1 VKYIPGAIP
10 HLIAASA
17 MFIVGRYYFKNYFDG
32 YDKTKERF
40 LLAVVC
46 ISFSFL
52 NDFGLII
59 YYATHI
65 LPFETF
71 LQYHDF
77 VFLISGPIAI
87 GGLVMLKF
95 WGNVKRK
102 PIWIMG
108 LWCILLHI
116 VMDLFIGESGVWI

>member
-1 VKYIPGAIP
+1 MPGALL
-10 HLIAASA
+10 HLIAGCV
-17 MFIVGRYYFKNYFDG
+17 MFIVGRFYFKNYFDG

-40 LLAVVC
+40 LLAIVC
-46 ISFSFL
+46 ISFSLL

-59 YYATHI
+59 YYTTHI

-77 VFLISGPIAI
+77 VFLISAPIAI
-87 GGLVMLKF
+87 GGLVILKF
-95 WGNVKRK
+95 WGNIKRK

-116 VMDLFIGESGVWI
+116 AMDLFIQESGVWL

>member
-1 VKYIPGAIP
+1 MPGALP
-10 HLIAASA
+10 HLIAGSA
-17 MFIVGRYYFKNYFDG
+17 MFIIGRYYFKNYFDG

-46 ISFSFL
+46 ISFSL
-52 NDFGLII
+52 LPDFVLII
-59 YYATHI
+59 YYITHI
-65 LPFETF
+65 LPFEAV
-71 LQYHDF
+71 LPYHDF
-77 VFLISGPIAI
+77 TLFVSAPIAI

-102 PIWIMG
+102 PVWIMG
-108 LWCILLHI
+108 LWCILLHV